1 MPALVST
8 CRTELSGERP
18 EAPPS
23 GQAVTGTA
31 AAITRRGSALL
42 ESVATPIVITA
53 QQDGAV
59 LFVNAAARKL
69 FALGADTELAGAPDA
84 PHLSTRYYA
93 DPAARRDLL
102 DELAAT
108 GQVSNREIAF
118 VSARGDHFWGLLSG
132 QPTSFDGIPAL
143 LSSIVDIS
151 AQKARENQLAE
162 VTNQLRAQAAETLL
176 LNRELQRQQQM
187 AITANR
193 AKSDFLARMSH
204 ELRSPLNAIL
214 GFSEIIGDDLFGAAG
229 RERYQRYA
237 GDIHAAGKHLLALIN
252 DILDLSKVE
261 AGRLELKYESV
272 DVGELIRAC
281 LPIVAPVAER
291 RGVEI
296 TAQLDPAIR
305 IEADHLR
312 LRQMVLNLLSNAVK
326 FTLRDGKVGI
336 RAALRG
342 DELEIVVTDN
352 GIGMSPEQ
360 IEVALQPFGQVVT
373 ESPYAQVGTGLGLPI
388 VISLVELHGGRFAID
403 SAPNMGTTVT
413 LVLPRQRPVPDLPSQ
428 PA

>member
-1 MPALVST
+1 MHH
-8 CRTELSGERP
+8 LSATRRIDFSDGHP
-18 EAPPS
+18 EAPPP
-23 GQAVTGTA
+23 GGHGA
-31 AAITRRGSALL
+31 AAIATITRQSSALL
-42 ESVATPIVITA
+42 ECVATPIVITGRE
-53 QQDGAV
+53 DGAV
-59 LFVNAAARKL
+59 LFVNAAARRL
-69 FALGADTELAGAPDA
+69 FALGSEVDLAGSPEA

-93 DPAARRDLL
+93 DPSARRDLL
-102 DELAAT
+102 RELAAT
-108 GQVSNREIAF
+108 GRVSNREIAF
-118 VSARGDHFWGLLSG
+118 VSARGEHFWGLLSG
-132 QPTSFDGIPAL
+132 QPTRFDGVLAL

-151 AQKARENQLAE
+151 AQKARESQLAE
-162 VTNQLRAQAAETLL
+162 VTNQLRAQASEMLL

-237 GDIHAAGKHLLALIN
+237 GDIHSAGKHLLALIN

-261 AGRLELKYESV
+261 AGRLELKYETV

-281 LPIVAPVAER
+281 LPIVAPLADR
-291 RGVEI
+291 RGVEV
-296 TAQLDPAIR
+296 TARLDPALR

-326 FTLRDGKVGI
+326 FTLRDGKVSI
-336 RAALRG
+336 RAALREDG
-342 DELEIVVTDN
+342 VEIIVADN

-360 IEVALQPFGQVVT
+360 IEVALQPFGQVTT

-388 VISLVELHGGRFAID
+388 VISLVELHGGGFAID
-403 SAPNMGTTVT
+403 SAPNRGTTVT
-413 LVLPRQRPVPDLPSQ
+413 LILPRRQPPSGSTAQ